1 MKMVKA
7 KLEEVDGVDKLEFKF
22 NPSEYSAQKSA
33 QWDAPKRIISS
44 KAGDKQELIGT
55 SPQTV
60 NMQIFFD
67 DWEAAIGD
75 VTKDVEKL
83 FKWCTPSHKSIGRD
97 TPHPPLLR
105 LIWGSNLHLAERKF
119 YLASVNAKYTMFG
132 RTGNPLRATADISL
146 KESPDPPGAQ
156 NPTSGS
162 IHARATHLISEGDTL
177 QSIATQEHGNP
188 GLRRG
193 LAAVNDIDDRLRLNL
208 GRRSLS
214 PTRHED
220 ADGAKGDSPDGSEL
234 PRLAG

>member
-7 KLEEVDGVDKLEFKF
+7 KLEEVEGVDKLEFKF

-33 QWDAPKRIISS
+33 QWDAPKRSMS
-44 KAGDKQELIGT
+44 TKAGAKPEFIGT

-67 DWEAAIGD
+67 DWEAAMGD

-146 KESPDPPGAQ
+146 KESPDEPGAQ

-177 QSIATQEHGNP
+177 QSIATEEYGNP
-188 GLRRG
+188 GFWRG
-193 LAAVNDIDDRLRLNL
+193 LALFNDIDDPLRLNL
-208 GRRSLS
+208 GSRILIPSRD
-214 PTRHED
+214 EA
-220 ADGAKGDSPDGSEL
+220 ADGAKRAS
-234 PRLAG
+234 

>member
-7 KLEEVDGVDKLEFKF
+7 KLEEVEGVDKLEFKF

-33 QWDAPKRIISS
+33 QWDAPKRSMS
-44 KAGDKQELIGT
+44 TKAGAKPEFIGT

-67 DWEAAIGD
+67 DWEAAVGD

-146 KESPDPPGAQ
+146 KESPDEPGAQ

-177 QSIATQEHGNP
+177 QSIATEEYGNP
-188 GLRRG
+188 GFWRG
-193 LAAVNDIDDRLRLNL
+193 LALFNDIDDPLRLDL
-208 GRRSLS
+208 GSRILIPSRD
-214 PTRHED
+214 EA
-220 ADGAKGDSPDGSEL
+220 ADGAKRES
-234 PRLAG
+234 

>member
-7 KLEEVDGVDKLEFKF
+7 KLEEVEGMDKLEFKF

-33 QWDAPKRIISS
+33 QWDAPKRSMS
-44 KAGDKQELIGT
+44 TKAGGKPEFIGT

-67 DWEAAIGD
+67 DWEAAVGD

-83 FKWCTPSHKSIGRD
+83 FKWCTPSHKSIGQD

-146 KESPDPPGAQ
+146 KESPDEPGAQ

-177 QSIATQEHGNP
+177 QSIATQEYSNP
-188 GLRRG
+188 AFWRG
-193 LAAVNDIDDRLRLNL
+193 LALFNDIDDPLRLEL
-208 GRRSLS
+208 GSRILIPSRD
-214 PTRHED
+214 EA
-220 ADGAKGDSPDGSEL
+220 ADGTKRES
-234 PRLAG
+234 